1 MAKSVIY
8 FVGIPEMSRTHST
21 MMLKKVMA
29 TEKVFLPELTKNQK
43 NAPKSYLKRL
53 LDKNPETS
61 AIIPFTALF
70 DLDALPPW
78 GQAATIDEALASN
91 TIQSSQDVFIVH
103 ENIPYEY
110 RFVDH
115 MGNDNNEFIVDNS
128 FDSVRSDQN
137 KPAPKVDSTIFRY
150 LETDLDTKTNKK
162 TTTITNHTSEMKTIT
177 RAEGRI
183 TRRIPLDKYHHVINI
198 EALERKTRSYPLVVL
213 GSIFG
218 STRLHFAPDTR
229 PFLRSVLAE
238 LRLQS
243 LVYRNIILEEI
254 IQPLIDEHL
263 GSGMYVGIHLRVG
276 DGSFRERIETTV
288 QTMKQRI
295 QETRCANVASTV
307 EDCLEDGELVLYV
320 ATDLK
325 SVDHDVILAPLLGVA
340 TRLVTLNHIQEDL
353 KRMSQQIYRTMGSEE
368 NIDGMVLSP
377 LLERVL
383 RPKAPS
389 KPERSPDPQ
398 AVSMRDLMFHS
409 DGSLKAPWIPLL
421 DQLIASRGYAVLGTR
436 GSTFSKIM
444 EQLHRHFWSD
454 EDSEGNGRFGGWVM
468 ERA

>member
-1 MAKSVIY
+1 
-8 FVGIPEMSRTHST
+8 
-21 MMLKKVMA
+21 
-29 TEKVFLPELTKNQK
+29 
-43 NAPKSYLKRL
+43 
-53 LDKNPETS
+53 
-61 AIIPFTALF
+61 
-70 DLDALPPW
+70 
-78 GQAATIDEALASN
+78 
-91 TIQSSQDVFIVH
+91 
-103 ENIPYEY
+103 
-110 RFVDH
+110 
-115 MGNDNNEFIVDNS
+115 
-128 FDSVRSDQN
+128 
-137 KPAPKVDSTIFRY
+137 
-150 LETDLDTKTNKK
+150 
-162 TTTITNHTSEMKTIT
+162 
-177 RAEGRI
+177 
-183 TRRIPLDKYHHVINI
+183 
-198 EALERKTRSYPLVVL
+198 
-213 GSIFG
+213 
-218 STRLHFAPDTR
+218 
-229 PFLRSVLAE
+229 
-238 LRLQS
+238 
-243 LVYRNIILEEI
+243 
-254 IQPLIDEHL
+254 
-263 GSGMYVGIHLRVG
+263 MYVGIHLRVG